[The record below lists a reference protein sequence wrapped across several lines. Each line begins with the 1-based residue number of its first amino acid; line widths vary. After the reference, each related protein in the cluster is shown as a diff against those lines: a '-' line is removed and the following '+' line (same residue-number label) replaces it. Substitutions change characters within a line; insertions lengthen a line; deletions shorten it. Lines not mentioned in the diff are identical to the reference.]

1 MEGLEII
8 KQLVDSLTVSLTN
21 ILIKIE
27 SINPV
32 LSRLS
37 EEMKDGKNISQDTIN
52 TVNELKTEILSYH
65 EYMIQLPVTINNI
78 NEIKE
83 TVESIEK
90 SIEDIKTKTG
100 TIPDISNQFKI
111 NNKLL
116 TPLSNF
122 TEWITSP
129 IGKLIAVITAIIAIA
144 GGVQTIMW
152 LFELISSK

>member
-52 TVNELKTEILSYH
+52 TVNELKAEICNYH
-65 EYMIQLPVTINNI
+65 EYMVQLPLTINNI

-83 TVESIEK
+83 IVESIELTLEEIK
-90 SIEDIKTKTG
+90 SKTQ
-100 TIPDISNQFKI
+100 TIPDISNQFKT

-116 TPLSNF
+116 TPISTF
-122 TEWITSP
+122 ADWITSP
-129 IGKLIAVITAIIAIA
+129 IGKLIAIITAVIALA
-144 GGVQTIMW
+144 GGIQTIMW
-152 LFELISSK
+152 LFEIFSSK